1 MILQSIMA
9 VRAEGAAEKVD
20 TGLGTL
26 RLQEKMNC
34 VRPREGAANEEED
47 EEK

>member
-9 VRAEGAAEKVD
+9 VRAEVAAE
-20 TGLGTL
+20 GQRG
-26 RLQEKMNC
+26 
-34 VRPREGAANEEED
+34 EGAANEEED